1 MGGDEGGGDGRRRER
16 GWEEMREEGMG
27 GDEGGGDEGG
37 GDGGDG
43 RRIFCF
49 YVYLA

>member
-1 MGGDEGGGDGRRRER
+1 
-16 GWEEMREEGMG
+16 MREEGM
-27 GDEGGGDEGG
+27 GGDEGG

-49 YVYLA
+49 CVYLA